1 MRLFAAG
8 ALALT
13 LAACSSEPEPQEP
26 VREPTPEEVAKAEAF
41 LATQTPL
48 PEGWSFA
55 TIPFAGDGFLRV
67 GMAAPENPRGTI
79 LFVPGY
85 TSSPELASD
94 FLAHWY
100 DLGFEVAS
108 VDLPGQGGS
117 MRREDD
123 YQKTYTGDFGF
134 YGRSV
139 DEATAYLSKNRA
151 SQGPLIVAG
160 DSFGGHSLLR
170 AAADGGLEEADGLF
184 PIVPAV
190 EPVLEAPKWLVK
202 FVVGR
207 DVRKGRGAEYLPGAG
222 RWSPDAWKN
231 YDWTYCGD
239 REDRNFKNTAIQILR
254 PAMRVGGASKE
265 WGLGMVQSGEA
276 MLKDPDL
283 RALDIPVTMVTAGQ
297 DVIVRNETA
306 EKLCTKN
313 MASCELTR
321 IEEAT
326 HCVYLEDQPTQ
337 DKVHAA
343 LLDLVGRIEQA
354 R

>member
-1 MRLFAAG
+1 MRLFAYG
-8 ALALT
+8 GLALV
-13 LAACSSEPEPQEP
+13 LAACGGEPEAVEP
-26 VREPTPEEVAKAEAF
+26 PREPTREEIARAEAF

-48 PEGWSFA
+48 PPGWSFE
-55 TIPFAGDGFLRV
+55 TIPFEGDAFLRV
-67 GMAAPENPRGTI
+67 GMASPEKPRATI

-94 FLAHWY
+94 FLARWY

-117 MRREDD
+117 VRREDD

-139 DEATAYLSKNRA
+139 DAATAYVASKRR
-151 SQGPLIVAG
+151 SDGPLIVAG

-170 AAADGGLEEADGLF
+170 AAADGGLEEADGLL

-202 FVVGR
+202 FFVGR
-207 DVRKGRGAEYLPGAG
+207 DVRAGRGAEYLPGAG
-222 RWSPDAWKN
+222 RWSPDAWKEFN
-231 YDWTYCGD
+231 WEYCGD

-254 PAMRVGGASKE
+254 PEMRVGGASKE
-265 WGLGMVQSGEA
+265 WGLGMVRSGEQ

-283 RALDIPVTMVTAGQ
+283 KAWSKPVQMVTAGK
-297 DVIVRNETA
+297 DVIVRNEAA
-306 EKLCTKN
+306 ERLCERGMK
-313 MASCELTR
+313 SCELTR

-326 HCVYLEDQPTQ
+326 HCVYLEDDPTQ
-337 DKVHAA
+337 EKVHAA
-343 LLDLVGRIEQA
+343 LLHLLSRIEEA
-354 R
+354 S